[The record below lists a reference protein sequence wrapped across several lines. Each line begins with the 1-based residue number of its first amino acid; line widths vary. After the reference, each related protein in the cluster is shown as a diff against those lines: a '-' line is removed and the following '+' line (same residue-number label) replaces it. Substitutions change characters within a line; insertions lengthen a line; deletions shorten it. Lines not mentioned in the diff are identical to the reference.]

1 MLDIL
6 SLDYDA
12 KLHAYSVKA
21 RCHYDWF
28 LKITQNVEESVEIQ
42 RNIFKNI
49 DSTAYATLSADIK
62 QGCLL
67 PPLVLAVKNVAIP
80 AEMRRETIVEK
91 QGKLL
96 MMLSEPI
103 KNLAPEDVYIIDGLQ
118 RSHAIKQISE
128 EVVGTEREQF
138 LSNRLHLEIWLNIPF
153 KALAYRMFLINAGQQ
168 PLSVRQQV
176 EILTMKL
183 CEELLTLSDLGI
195 LFDPKDKRKQTGQFH
210 IANLSQAF
218 QAWLQG
224 QPNLEIRNAVVA
236 QTLANSAIN
245 ILGSSIADFKKLV
258 EWLVHIDYALPKE
271 QFGFLSNE
279 NVLLGIAAAVGAA
292 ERNITLHE
300 RMERGLENLLNQLHA
315 NQNADPLGIQQFEK
329 IKQGFD
335 TKKVNIGQATR
346 EMVFGAFQEY
356 FYSDSLKSMQEC
368 WQFAAGRV

>member
-1 MLDIL
+1 MLELL

-12 KLHAYSVKA
+12 KLQAYCVNA
-21 RCHYDWF
+21 RCHYDWL
-28 LKITQNVEESVEIQ
+28 LKITQNIEDEVEIQ

-49 DSTAYATLSADIK
+49 DSTAYATLSADLK

-67 PPLVLAVKNVAIP
+67 PPLVLAVKNVAIQ
-80 AEMRRETIVEK
+80 AERETLVDK
-91 QGKLL
+91 QGEFLL
-96 MMLSEPI
+96 TLTEPI
-103 KNLAPEDVYIIDGLQ
+103 KNIAPENVYIIDGLQ
-118 RSHAIKQISE
+118 RSHAIRQISE
-128 EVVGTEREQF
+128 ELLGTERDKF
-138 LSNRLHLEIWLNIPF
+138 LSNRLHIEIWLNISF

-183 CEELLTLSDLGI
+183 CEELITLSELGI
-195 LFDPKDKRKQTGQFH
+195 LFGPKDKRKQTGQFH

-224 QPNLEIRNAVVA
+224 QPNLEIRNPVVA

-245 ILGSSIADFKKLV
+245 LLSSSMADFKKLI
-258 EWLVHIDYALPKE
+258 EWLVNIDYALPKE

-300 RMERGLENLLNQLHA
+300 RMVRGLENLFNQLRA
-315 NQNADPLGIQQFEK
+315 NKNGDPLGIQQFEK

-346 EMVFGAFQEY
+346 EMVFGTFQEY